1 MIGPL
6 ASFQLDSKM
15 DTQTIRDVLNP
26 LIASD
31 VMFCND
37 DVEGYLHPASLL
49 ASREAYQ
56 TARTTNSSY
65 RLSPMLPPSQRTI
78 RTTTYNVQRTTY
90 PRQFARALYARNN
103 APARVTHFEK
113 FGYVV

>member
-49 ASREAYQ
+49 ASRGA
-56 TARTTNSSY
+56 
-65 RLSPMLPPSQRTI
+65 
-78 RTTTYNVQRTTY
+78 
-90 PRQFARALYARNN
+90 
-103 APARVTHFEK
+103 
-113 FGYVV
+113 